1 MMILSASICL
11 VLSLV
16 IAGAI
21 LLPLFQNDAGDTQL
35 ATSAESSALNDQRER
50 CIQVI
55 KDLELDLATG
65 KLTSEE
71 YTRMRSSVGQE
82 LLSIVDKL
90 KALGSVS

>member
-1 MMILSASICL
+1 MLTIS
-11 VLSLV
+11 
-16 IAGAI
+16 I
-21 LLPLFQNDAGDTQL
+21 LLCLALSFGIAWAVLFPLFQSDSADVQSS
-35 ATSAESSALNDQRER
+35 ASAETSALSDQRER

-71 YTRMRSSVGQE
+71 YSRMRSSVGQE

-90 KALGSVS
+90 KALSS

>member
-1 MMILSASICL
+1 MLTLSIFLCL
-11 VLSLV
+11 GLSLA

-21 LLPLFQNDAGDTQL
+21 LLPFFRIDSGDSHL
-35 ATSAESSALNDQRER
+35 AVTAESSALNDQRER

-55 KDLELDLATG
+55 RDLELDLATG

-82 LLSIVDKL
+82 LLSIVDKQKGL
-90 KALGSVS
+90 ASVS